1 MQLNIEKQLF
11 KGFVRT
17 EESLKNAAKAKYFLT
32 IFTFTPGTDTIS
44 KFSHNRKWQKFW
56 INHLF
61 SYTQN
66 EVVYSG
72 KQGGPS
78 SFMKVGKCMRFNFSH
93 KLWCVVVCFGW
104 LQWKSLGRSNGRWGI
119 ELLRAFQIG
128 HCDHHQ
134 DLLRDSKAFAHE
146 TRLGK

>member
-1 MQLNIEKQLF
+1 MQLKR
-11 KGFVRT
+11 FVRT
-17 EESLKNAAKAKYFLT
+17 EESLKKCSKSE
-32 IFTFTPGTDTIS
+32 IFSHDFYVHSCDGMGPDTIS